1 MAEQAQHG
9 ITLVRVAQL
18 MACSGFLSIIDL
30 CLVMVLWIS
39 SHVART
45 LFRIFKD
52 LCLWYVKHRMAL
64 FIGVLFGMAMN
75 VACGA
80 SSLVDVAFAAPA
92 LLLLMHLDVIV
103 GKLSGWLSEK
113 YELTEEENSKICREE
128 EFQTQAQLKPL
139 KRERRVFDLANLSD
153 METSMQHSSS
163 TVGFSGDAGVTAV
176 MNDPVAVD
184 EARQILK
191 LDSRSIERLMLQ
203 DEKLASKLEYLYAKT
218 GDFKLR
224 KAISVAKWRIRYWLR
239 KP

>member
-1 MAEQAQHG
+1 MRRA
-9 ITLVRVAQL
+9 
-18 MACSGFLSIIDL
+18 D
-30 CLVMVLWIS
+30 
-39 SHVART
+39 
-45 LFRIFKD
+45 
-52 LCLWYVKHRMAL
+52 
-64 FIGVLFGMAMN
+64 
-75 VACGA
+75 
-80 SSLVDVAFAAPA
+80 SLVFLRPAQILPPPSGGPGATELRAPA
-92 LLLLMHLDVIV
+92 KREVKEGKRKNV